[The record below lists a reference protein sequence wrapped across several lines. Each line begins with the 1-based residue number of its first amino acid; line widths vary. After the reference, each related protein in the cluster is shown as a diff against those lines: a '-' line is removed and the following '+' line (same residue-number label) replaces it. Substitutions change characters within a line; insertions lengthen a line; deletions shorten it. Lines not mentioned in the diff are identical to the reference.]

1 MRTIATKRTK
11 RTKST
16 MRTLTLRRRGAR
28 AAHRFAVLAA
38 SSGLLVSGGA
48 ALMAGAWTNGPAGAA
63 TLGGFT
69 VSALAESVSLQY
81 EQPNFPIPS
90 TPSLEFDEGYA
101 DTTDNYGPT
110 GQATAS
116 TLYPGPVVT
125 NAGSELSLL
134 VPGAPLPPAPDWPV
148 IAASEYPETPNTT
161 NLDLPGVNMD
171 AQSTT
176 NGNNA
181 TATIGNDASTAGS
194 SGGDATQQAASGSG
208 NPLVG
213 QSALMGVGALSAT
226 SSSQVPSTSATG
238 MATAEATSTV
248 GGLSILGG
256 FISIGTITSTAT
268 ATSDGTTGKVTGTTQ
283 VQNVSIAGEPIS
295 ITANGIQVLTE
306 QGPAFPIAALNTL
319 LKELGVTIAVT
330 NPTDKVNGASASR
343 ELDGLEIQV
352 NLDTLD
358 TAANKFA
365 SLLPA
370 KLVAELP
377 VAIPNEQLITLYL
390 GRVQVNSTA
399 SPSFTNSGSTG
410 NTGAGTT
417 SAASSAPTGTT
428 GSGITGNTGLGSTP
442 GSFAGNTGTSPGSTP
457 TGTSGSP
464 GGSSPSGVSPQTSTV
479 GATFKGVG
487 AALILLGLLAAGA
500 LAYLYK
506 RADDLTD
513 ALGTTCSEGDPL
525 MERFTVTPD
534 ELTDFG
540 GFG

>member
-1 MRTIATKRTK
+1 MTTAH
-11 RTKST
+11 ST
-16 MRTLTLRRRGAR
+16 SSRSHSRGSRGRSAR
-28 AAHRFAVLAA
+28 AVRRLAVLAA
-38 SSGLLVSGGA
+38 SSALLVSGGA
-48 ALMAGAWTNGPAGAA
+48 ALVAGAWTNGPAGAA

-69 VSALAESVSLQY
+69 VNALAESLSVQY
-81 EQPNFPIPS
+81 EQPNFPIPA

-116 TLYPGPVVT
+116 MLYPGPVVT
-125 NAGSELSLL
+125 NAGSELALL
-134 VPGAPLPPAPDWPV
+134 VPGVPLPPAPDWPV

-181 TATIGNDASTAGS
+181 TATLGNDASTAGS
-194 SGGDATQQAASGSG
+194 SGGDASQQAPSGSG

-213 QSALMGVGALSAT
+213 QSALMGIGALSAT

-248 GGLSILGG
+248 GGISILGG

-295 ITANGIQVLTE
+295 ITSNGIQVLTE

-319 LKELGVTIAVT
+319 LKELGITIAVT
-330 NPTDKVNGASASR
+330 NPTDTVNGASASR

-370 KLVAELP
+370 QLVAELP
-377 VAIPNEQLITLYL
+377 VAIPNEQLVTFYF

-399 SPSFTNSGSTG
+399 SPSYAANTGSTG
-410 NTGAGTT
+410 AGAAGTT
-417 SAASSAPTGTT
+417 SPPSSAPTGTT
-428 GSGITGNTGLGSTP
+428 GSGGFTGNTGTASSPGSFAGSTGAGLGSTP
-442 GSFAGNTGTSPGSTP
+442 AGT
-457 TGTSGSP
+457 
-464 GGSSPSGVSPQTSTV
+464 GSSPSGSSPAVLPQTSAV
-479 GATFKGVG
+479 GVTFKGIG
-487 AALILLGLLAAGA
+487 AALILLGLLAAAA

-534 ELTDFG
+534 ELSDFG

>member
-1 MRTIATKRTK
+1 M
-11 RTKST
+11 
-16 MRTLTLRRRGAR
+16 
-28 AAHRFAVLAA
+28 
-38 SSGLLVSGGA
+38 
-48 ALMAGAWTNGPAGAA
+48 
-63 TLGGFT
+63 
-69 VSALAESVSLQY
+69 
-81 EQPNFPIPS
+81 
-90 TPSLEFDEGYA
+90 
-101 DTTDNYGPT
+101 
-110 GQATAS
+110 
-116 TLYPGPVVT
+116 
-125 NAGSELSLL
+125 
-134 VPGAPLPPAPDWPV
+134 
-148 IAASEYPETPNTT
+148 
-161 NLDLPGVNMD
+161 
-171 AQSTT
+171 
-176 NGNNA
+176 
-181 TATIGNDASTAGS
+181 
-194 SGGDATQQAASGSG
+194 
-208 NPLVG
+208 
-213 QSALMGVGALSAT
+213 SAT

-399 SPSFTNSGSTG
+399 LALVHQLGQHRQHGRRHHVGREQRGRPGPR
-410 NTGAGTT
+410 A
-417 SAASSAPTGTT
+417 AASPATPASGRPPAASPATPGRARARRPRARAAARAAPRRAACPRRPRRSVRRSRGSAP
-428 GSGITGNTGLGSTP
+428 
-442 GSFAGNTGTSPGSTP
+442 
-457 TGTSGSP
+457 
-464 GGSSPSGVSPQTSTV
+464 
-479 GATFKGVG
+479 
-487 AALILLGLLAAGA
+487 
-500 LAYLYK
+500 
-506 RADDLTD
+506 R
-513 ALGTTCSEGDPL
+513 
-525 MERFTVTPD
+525 
-534 ELTDFG
+534 
-540 GFG
+540 

>member
-1 MRTIATKRTK
+1 MSMRTTTTTR
-11 RTKST
+11 RRLRRST
-16 MRTLTLRRRGAR
+16 RTL
-28 AAHRFAVLAA
+28 HRFAALAA
-38 SSGLLVSGGA
+38 SSALLVSGGA
-48 ALMAGAWTNGPAGAA
+48 ALAAGAWTNGPAGAA

-69 VSALAESVSLQY
+69 VSALAESISVQY
-81 EQPNFPIPS
+81 EQPNFPIPA

-101 DTTDNYGPT
+101 NTTDNYGPT
-110 GQATAS
+110 GQASAS
-116 TLYPGPVVT
+116 TLYPGPVVS
-125 NAGSELSLL
+125 NAGSELGLL
-134 VPGAPLPPAPDWPV
+134 VPGVPLPAVPDWPV
-148 IAASEYPETPNTT
+148 NASSEFPETPNTT

-171 AQSTT
+171 AQSTA

-181 TATIGNDASTAGS
+181 TATLGNDAATAGS
-194 SGGDATQQAASGSG
+194 SGGDPTQQASSGSG

-213 QSALMGVGALSAT
+213 QSALMGIGALSAT
-226 SSSQVPSTSATG
+226 SSSQAPSTSTSATG
-238 MATAEATSTV
+238 AATAEATATV
-248 GGLSILGG
+248 GGISILGG
-256 FISIGTITSTAT
+256 FISLGTITSTAT

-283 VQNVSIAGEPIS
+283 VQNVSIGGEPIS
-295 ITANGIQVLTE
+295 ITSNGIQVLTDK
-306 QGPAFPIAALNTL
+306 GPALPIAALNTL

-330 NPTDKVNGASASR
+330 NPTDKVSGASASR
-343 ELDGLEIQV
+343 ELDGLQIQV

-370 KLVAELP
+370 KLVSELP
-377 VAIPNEQLITLYL
+377 IAIPNEQLITFDF
-390 GRVQVNSTA
+390 GRVVVNSTA
-399 SPSFTNSGSTG
+399 SPSFTNSGATG
-410 NTGAGTT
+410 NTGAGST
-417 SAASSAPTGTT
+417 SPTSSAPTGTT
-428 GSGITGNTGLGSTP
+428 GTAGLTGNTGLGSSP
-442 GSFAGNTGTSPGSTP
+442 GTFAGSTGTSPGSTP
-457 TGTSGSP
+457 SSTGSSPGGTSGA
-464 GGSSPSGVSPQTSTV
+464 VTPQTSTV
-479 GATFKGVG
+479 GATFKGIG